1 MLSFQKNKWHKR
13 FKKIF
18 YYLVIVNLLYIIA
31 YIFISLRHHNLMLPY
46 DEKINQN
53 EHADVKIA
61 TFINHHPELY
71 SDKILIS
78 RQGSFSYYGKKGYL
92 SIENP
97 KMIKFYESETID
109 EAKSILKNLGI
120 THFISPS
127 YPIPPLYNSFLPKI
141 LSDLNFS
148 KLEKRIN
155 GYSFFS
161 LNNKSYDK
169 KITRYMHSNKWVSS
183 ENLQTGKSF
192 LHTNISDQNE
202 IISYDNSKNSNSI
215 WLTEGA
221 SRVSYLFEYTTD
233 DQIRFSNHD
242 KARLFAIDG
251 EVLIDGQVGL
261 NAIIFDAQGKITRT
275 ESIWKGLGK
284 NRLVKIGG
292 QFKLGAKENFKL
304 SFLIHPKSIMKLVK
318 LNLSSINLHSNEN
331 PTVKTINHAYK
342 HNSFTLKG
350 SNSKLIFKV
359 PHNIKFIPKIEL
371 KGLTGY
377 GGLNIKYISDCSK
390 IQRDKTIK
398 KIYKDG
404 SIFNVLLN
412 YFNNFIYFMSFET
425 IQEYNYASPFV
436 DSSIPKD
443 KLIKPTFDKPI
454 LHSYEERA
462 GCDKYIQ
469 LTNSNERENSYIKFS
484 EIHINGK

>member
-31 YIFISLRHHNLMLPY
+31 YIFISPFRHHNLMLSY

-183 ENLQTGKSF
+183 ENLQTEKSF

-292 QFKLGAKENFKL
+292 QFELGAKENFKL
-304 SFLIHPKSIMKLVK
+304 SFFIHPKSIMKLVK

-359 PHNIKFIPKIEL
+359 SQNIKIIPKIEL
-371 KGLTGY
+371 KGLAGY
-377 GGLNIKYISDCSK
+377 GALDITFISDCSK
-390 IQRDKTIK
+390 INRVTNNYKNSS
-398 KIYKDG
+398 IYN
-404 SIFNVLLN
+404 FLQ
-412 YFNNFIYFMSFET
+412 NNFIRLITLDT
-425 IQEYNYASPFV
+425 IQVYYYVSSFV

-443 KLIKPTFDKPI
+443 KLINPTYDKP
-454 LHSYEERA
+454 LFLSNGERV
-462 GCDKYIQ
+462 GCDKYLQ

-484 EIHINGK
+484 DIHIDGKKI